1 MINKLKIILPSILI
15 IIIITFV
22 IFNSKNFSLNLFK
35 NTDLSDIES
44 IKKILKKLEYGEEDF
59 SFKTLNKTLIVDYDI
74 ELYNYKTF
82 EKNASYLFYL
92 INDLEN
98 IVFNIDETKYS
109 FNYNNISLIY
119 NGFKKT
125 KISDIE
131 KRYNNKNFNNVYLG
145 NINGNIDLFDSSDLC
160 IEEYKEFYEDDNY
173 KYYIT
178 CSSLDDVIV
187 VIDNESYKL
196 VDALNDKKFSI
207 DDLFKIN
214 VKLKKEVKNNENS
227 N

>member
-15 IIIITFV
+15 IIVTFV
-22 IFNSKNFSLNLFK
+22 IFYSKNFSLNLLK
-35 NTDLSDIES
+35 NTDLSDIEN
-44 IKKILKKLEYGEEDF
+44 IKKILKKLDYGEEDF

>member
-15 IIIITFV
+15 IIVTFV

>member
-15 IIIITFV
+15 IIVTFV

-44 IKKILKKLEYGEEDF
+44 IEKILKKLDYGEENF
-59 SFKTLNKTLIVDYDI
+59 SFETLNKTLIVDYDI
-74 ELYNYKTF
+74 ELYNYKTL
-82 EKNASYLFYL
+82 EKNTSYLFYL

>member
-1 MINKLKIILPSILI
+1 MNSKSKIILGCILI
-15 IIIITFV
+15 IIYITL
-22 IFNSKNFSLNLFK
+22 IFYNNSISVFK
-35 NTDLSDIES
+35 NTKLTEYDKIE
-44 IKKILKKLEYGEEDF
+44 KILKKLDYGDNNF
-59 SFKTLNKTLIVDYDI
+59 SIEIVDNILNVKYDI
-74 ELYNYKTF
+74 ELYNYKTL

-92 INDLEN
+92 INDLDT
-98 IVFNIDETKYS
+98 IVFNIGEVKYN
-109 FNYNNISLIY
+109 FDYNNISLIY

-131 KRYNNKNFNNVYLG
+131 KRYNNKNFKNIYLG
-145 NINGNIDLFDSSDLC
+145 NINGNIDLFDLSDLC
-160 IEEYKEFYEDDNY
+160 IEEYKEFYEDVNY

-178 CSSLDDVIV
+178 CSSLDDIIV
-187 VIDNESYKL
+187 VINNESYKL
-196 VDALNDKKFSI
+196 IDALDDKKISI

>member
-15 IIIITFV
+15 IIVTFV
-22 IFNSKNFSLNLFK
+22 IFYSKNFSLNLLK
-35 NTDLSDIES
+35 NTDLSNIEN
-44 IKKILKKLEYGEEDF
+44 IKKILKKLDYGEEDF

-74 ELYNYKTF
+74 ELYNYKTL
-82 EKNASYLFYL
+82 EKNTSYLFYL

-98 IVFNIDETKYS
+98 IVFNIDEVKYN

>member
-15 IIIITFV
+15 IIVTFV

-44 IKKILKKLEYGEEDF
+44 IKKILKKLDYGEEDF

-74 ELYNYKTF
+74 ELYNYKTL
-82 EKNASYLFYL
+82 EKNTSYLFYL

-98 IVFNIDETKYS
+98 IVFNIDEVKYN

>member
-1 MINKLKIILPSILI
+1 MINKLKIILPSTLI
-15 IIIITFV
+15 IIATFV

-44 IKKILKKLEYGEEDF
+44 IEKILKKLDYGEENF
-59 SFKTLNKTLIVDYDI
+59 SFETLNKTLIVDYDI
-74 ELYNYKTF
+74 ELYNYKTL
-82 EKNASYLFYL
+82 EKNTSYLFYL

-160 IEEYKEFYEDDNY
+160 IEEYKEFYENDNY

>member
-15 IIIITFV
+15 IIVTFV
-22 IFNSKNFSLNLFK
+22 IFYSKNFSLNLLK

>member
-15 IIIITFV
+15 IIVTFV

-44 IKKILKKLEYGEEDF
+44 IKKILKKLEYGEENF
-59 SFKTLNKTLIVDYDI
+59 SFETLNKTLIVDYDI
-74 ELYNYKTF
+74 ELYNYKTL
-82 EKNASYLFYL
+82 EKNTSYLFYL

>member
-15 IIIITFV
+15 IIVTFV
-22 IFNSKNFSLNLFK
+22 IFYSKNFSLNLLK
-35 NTDLSDIES
+35 NTDLSDIEN
-44 IKKILKKLEYGEEDF
+44 IKKILKKLDYGEEDF

-74 ELYNYKTF
+74 ELYNYKTL
-82 EKNASYLFYL
+82 EKNTSYLFYL

-98 IVFNIDETKYS
+98 IVFNIDEVKYN

-131 KRYNNKNFNNVYLG
+131 KRYTNKNFNNVYLG

>member
-15 IIIITFV
+15 IIVTFV

-44 IKKILKKLEYGEEDF
+44 IKKILKKLDYGEEDF

-74 ELYNYKTF
+74 ELYNYKTL
-82 EKNASYLFYL
+82 EKNTSYLFYL

-98 IVFNIDETKYS
+98 IVFNIDEVKYN

-131 KRYNNKNFNNVYLG
+131 KRYTNKNFNNVYLG

>member
-1 MINKLKIILPSILI
+1 MNNKSKIILGCVLI
-15 IIIITFV
+15 ILYITL
-22 IFNSKNFSLNLFK
+22 IFYNNNITAFR
-35 NTDLSDIES
+35 NTKLDERDKIEKI
-44 IKKILKKLEYGEEDF
+44 IKKLDYGDKDF
-59 SFKTLNKTLIVDYDI
+59 SIEISDNTLNIKYNV
-74 ELYNYKTF
+74 ELYNYKTL

-92 INDLEN
+92 IDDLDTV
-98 IVFNIDETKYS
+98 IFNIDEVKYN

-131 KRYNNKNFNNVYLG
+131 KRYNNKNFKNIYLG
-145 NINGNIDLFDSSDLC
+145 NINGNIDLFDLSDLC

-178 CSSLDDVIV
+178 CSSLDEVIV
-187 VIDNESYKL
+187 VTDNETYKL
-196 VDALNDKKFSI
+196 IDALDNEKFSV

-214 VKLKKEVKNNENS
+214 VKVKKETKNNENS

>member
-15 IIIITFV
+15 IIVTFV
-22 IFNSKNFSLNLFK
+22 IFYSKNFSLNLLK
-35 NTDLSDIES
+35 NTDLSDIEN
-44 IKKILKKLEYGEEDF
+44 IKKILKKLDYGEEDF

-98 IVFNIDETKYS
+98 IVFNIDEVKYN

-131 KRYNNKNFNNVYLG
+131 KRYTNKNFNNVYLG